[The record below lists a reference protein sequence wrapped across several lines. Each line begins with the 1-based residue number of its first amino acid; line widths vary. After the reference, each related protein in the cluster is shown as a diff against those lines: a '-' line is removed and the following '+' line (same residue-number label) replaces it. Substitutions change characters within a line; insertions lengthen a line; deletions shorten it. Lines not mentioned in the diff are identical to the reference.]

1 MFLANIKIWNFRK
14 YGAVGD
20 IDLNKPNLDLDFT
33 NGLNVLIGE
42 NDSGKTAIIDA
53 IKLVLKTHS
62 YEWIKLE
69 NDDFFDSATRF
80 RIELR
85 FEDMENEAFHFTEWL
100 GFEGEGDNAKAYL
113 RVIYDVSRTS
123 MRILPNDICAG
134 VDCHGSPLKAAAREY
149 LKATYLKP
157 LRDANLDLT
166 PKKNS
171 RLSNILQTHEAFE
184 NKEEHLLVSLF
195 QTFNKNI
202 ANYFEGLDAERNLIP
217 DDQKGK
223 DLKDKIDTFVKL
235 FIDQEYATNFD
246 VTNANLK
253 SILEKLELQIL
264 DRINPGLGTMNK
276 LFMATELLHL
286 DKENWSGLRLG
297 LIEEL
302 EAHLHPQAQ
311 MKVIEALQNKK
322 KIQLILTTHSPNLA
336 SKVKLENIIICHNQ
350 NVYPLNSKCTLLAH
364 GDYKYLERFLDTTK
378 ANLFFAKGVIMV
390 EGWSEEI
397 LIPALARKMKK
408 DGLITKDLTEAGVS
422 IVNVASAEF
431 RKFAKIFLRKDN
443 HYLNLPVAIIT
454 DVDVPAY
461 EKTLRLDHEGK
472 PEKSGSNN
480 VYEYLKNDKD
490 NVAAQSLIKK
500 KSIEED
506 FNNQFTCVFVTEQ
519 WTLEYSLLVSNSLG
533 DNVKTV
539 LNNMYPK
546 IDRTEYE
553 RELSKKLI
561 GKDIKKTEFS
571 YQLANLIDP
580 ESNDYDPSIKLDIKD
595 QPIASLLK
603 AVIYVCN

>member
-1 MFLANIKIWNFRK
+1 MFLANIKIWSFRK
-14 YGAVGD
+14 YGSSGE
-20 IDLNKPNLDLDFT
+20 IDLTKPNLDLDFT
-33 NGLNVLIGE
+33 KGLNILIGE
-42 NDSGKTAIIDA
+42 NDSGKTAIVDA

-69 NDDFFDSATRF
+69 EDDFFDSSNRF

-85 FEDMENEAFHFTEWL
+85 FEDMEEEAFHFTEWL
-100 GFEGEGDNAKAYL
+100 GFEGQGDKVKPYL
-113 RVIYDVSRTS
+113 RIIYDVSRTS
-123 MRILPNDICAG
+123 QRILPADICAG
-134 VDCHGSPLKAAAREY
+134 VDSQGTPLKAAAREY

-184 NKEEHLLVSLF
+184 NKDEHRLVSLF
-195 QTFNKNI
+195 QEFNENV
-202 ANYFEGLDAERNLIP
+202 AAYFEGLDADRVPLK
-217 DDQKGK
+217 DDIKGRE
-223 DLKDKIDTFVKL
+223 LKDKIDTFVKL
-235 FIDQEYATNFD
+235 FIDENHTTNFD
-246 VTNANLK
+246 VTSANLK
-253 SILEKLELQIL
+253 SILEKLELQIQ
-264 DRINPGLGTMNK
+264 DQINPGLGTMNK

-286 DKENWSGLRLG
+286 EKENWTGLRLG

-322 KIQLILTTHSPNLA
+322 DIQLILTTHSPNLA
-336 SKVKLENIIICHNQ
+336 SKVKLENIIICHSKNA
-350 NVYPLNSKCTLLAH
+350 YPLNNKCTLLDPD
-364 GDYKYLERFLDTTK
+364 DYKHLERFLDTTK

-431 RKFAKIFLRKDN
+431 IKFAKIFLRQKEP
-443 HYLNLPVAIIT
+443 YLNLPVAIIT

-461 EKTLRLDHEGK
+461 EKELAIDSEGK
-472 PEKSGSNN
+472 AIKKGKNN
-480 VYEYLKNDKD
+480 TYNYLKCCEIEVTK
-490 NVAAQSLIKK
+490 QSLLRKK
-500 KSIEED
+500 EIGKKFD
-506 FNNQFTCVFVTEQ
+506 NQFTQVFVTES
-519 WTLEYSLLVSNSLG
+519 WTLEYSLLISSTLGKHVESVLLDMFPNIDTSNYGS
-533 DNVKTV
+533 
-539 LNNMYPK
+539 
-546 IDRTEYE
+546 
-553 RELSKKLI
+553 ELAKKLL
-561 GKDIKKTEFS
+561 GKGITKTKFS

-580 ESNDYDPSIKLDIKD
+580 ISDDYDDSIKLETTD
-595 QPIASLLK
+595 QPIASLLGAIK
-603 AVIYVCN
+603 YVCN

>member
-1 MFLANIKIWNFRK
+1 
-14 YGAVGD
+14 
-20 IDLNKPNLDLDFT
+20 
-33 NGLNVLIGE
+33 
-42 NDSGKTAIIDA
+42 
-53 IKLVLKTHS
+53 
-62 YEWIKLE
+62 
-69 NDDFFDSATRF
+69 
-80 RIELR
+80 
-85 FEDMENEAFHFTEWL
+85 
-100 GFEGEGDNAKAYL
+100 
-113 RVIYDVSRTS
+113 
-123 MRILPNDICAG
+123 
-134 VDCHGSPLKAAAREY
+134 
-149 LKATYLKP
+149 
-157 LRDANLDLT
+157 
-166 PKKNS
+166 
-171 RLSNILQTHEAFE
+171 
-184 NKEEHLLVSLF
+184 
-195 QTFNKNI
+195 
-202 ANYFEGLDAERNLIP
+202 
-217 DDQKGK
+217 
-223 DLKDKIDTFVKL
+223 
-235 FIDQEYATNFD
+235 
-246 VTNANLK
+246 LK

>member
-14 YGAVGD
+14 YGSSSE
-20 IDLNKPNLDLDFT
+20 IDLNNPNLDLNFT
-33 NGLNVLIGE
+33 KGLNILIGE
-42 NDSGKTAIIDA
+42 NDSGKTAIVDA

-69 NDDFFDSATRF
+69 EDDFFDSSNRF

-85 FEDMENEAFHFTEWL
+85 FEDMEEEAFHFTEWL
-100 GFEGEGDNAKAYL
+100 GFEGLGDKVKPYL
-113 RVIYDVSRTS
+113 RVIYDVSRTAQ
-123 MRILPNDICAG
+123 RILPADICAG
-134 VDCHGSPLKAAAREY
+134 VDSQGTPLKAAAREY

-184 NKEEHLLVSLF
+184 NKEEHRLVTLF
-195 QTFNKNI
+195 QEFNKNV
-202 ANYFEGLDAERNLIP
+202 AAYFDGLDAEGNIIK
-217 DDQKGK
+217 DDIKGK
-223 DLKDKIDTFVKL
+223 ELKDKIDTFVKL
-235 FIDQEYATNFD
+235 FIDEKHATNFD

-264 DRINPGLGTMNK
+264 EQINPGLGTMNK

-286 DKENWSGLRLG
+286 EKENWTGLRLG

-322 KIQLILTTHSPNLA
+322 DIQLILTTHSPNLA
-336 SKVKLENIIICHNQ
+336 SKVKLENIIICHNK
-350 NVYPLNSKCTLLAH
+350 NAYPLNNKCTLLDPD
-364 GDYKYLERFLDTTK
+364 DYKHLERFLDTTK

-431 RKFAKIFLRKDN
+431 IKFAKIFLRQN
-443 HYLNLPVAIIT
+443 EPYLNLPVAIIT

-461 EKTLRLDHEGK
+461 KKELAIDSEGK
-472 PEKSGSNN
+472 AIKKGQNN
-480 VYEYLKNDKD
+480 TYNYLKCCEIGVTK
-490 NVAAQSLIKK
+490 QSLLRKAE
-500 KSIEED
+500 IEKEFD
-506 FNNQFTCVFVTEQ
+506 NQSTHVFVTES
-519 WTLEYSLLVSNSLG
+519 WTLEYSLLISSTLG
-533 DNVKTV
+533 EHVESV
-539 LNNMYPK
+539 LLDMFPK
-546 IDRTEYE
+546 IDTSNYGS
-553 RELSKKLI
+553 ELAKKLL

-571 YQLANLIDP
+571 YKLANLIDP
-580 ESNDYDPSIKLDIKD
+580 NSDDYDASIKLDITD
-595 QPIASLLK
+595 QPIASLME
-603 AVIYVCN
+603 AIRYVCN

>member
-20 IDLNKPNLDLDFT
+20 IDLNKPNLNLDFT

-69 NDDFFDSATRF
+69 DDDFFDSATRF

-113 RVIYDVSRTS
+113 RVIYDVSRTNI
-123 MRILPNDICAG
+123 RILPNEICAG
-134 VDCHGSPLKAAAREY
+134 VDSQGTPLKAAAREY

-195 QTFNKNI
+195 QKFNKNV
-202 ANYFEGLDAERNLIP
+202 ATYFEGLDAEGKPLP

-443 HYLNLPVAIIT
+443 HYLNLPVAIM
-454 DVDVPAY
+454 
-461 EKTLRLDHEGK
+461 KW
-472 PEKSGSNN
+472 SN
-480 VYEYLKNDKD
+480 
-490 NVAAQSLIKK
+490 
-500 KSIEED
+500 
-506 FNNQFTCVFVTEQ
+506 
-519 WTLEYSLLVSNSLG
+519 
-533 DNVKTV
+533 
-539 LNNMYPK
+539 
-546 IDRTEYE
+546 
-553 RELSKKLI
+553 
-561 GKDIKKTEFS
+561 
-571 YQLANLIDP
+571 
-580 ESNDYDPSIKLDIKD
+580 
-595 QPIASLLK
+595 
-603 AVIYVCN
+603 

>member
-14 YGAVGD
+14 YGSSSK
-20 IDLNKPNLDLDFT
+20 IDLSNPNLDLNFT
-33 NGLNVLIGE
+33 KGLNVLIGE
-42 NDSGKTAIIDA
+42 NDSGKTAIVDA

-62 YEWIKLE
+62 YEWIKLDD
-69 NDDFFDSATRF
+69 NDFFDSSNRF

-85 FEDMENEAFHFTEWL
+85 FEDMEKEAFHFTEWL
-100 GFEGEGDNAKAYL
+100 GFEGQGDEAKPYL
-113 RVIYDVSRTS
+113 RIIYDVSRTDH
-123 MRILPNDICAG
+123 RILPTDICAG
-134 VDCHGSPLKAAAREY
+134 VDIQGTPLKAAAREY

-184 NKEEHLLVSLF
+184 NKDEHRLVFLF
-195 QTFNKNI
+195 QEFNENV
-202 ANYFEGLDAERNLIP
+202 AAYFKGLDADGASLK
-217 DDQKGK
+217 DDIKGK
-223 DLKDKIDTFVKL
+223 ELKDKIDTFVKL
-235 FIDQEYATNFD
+235 FIDENHATNFD

-264 DRINPGLGTMNK
+264 DQINPGLGTMNK

-286 DKENWSGLRLG
+286 EKDNWTGLRLG

-311 MKVIEALQNKK
+311 MKVIEALQNKQN
-322 KIQLILTTHSPNLA
+322 IQLILTTHSPNLV
-336 SKVKLENIIICHNQ
+336 SKVKLENIIICHNK
-350 NVYPLNSKCTLLAH
+350 NAYPLNNKHTLLDPD
-364 GDYKYLERFLDTTK
+364 DYKHLERFLDTTK

-431 RKFAKIFLRKDN
+431 IKFAKIFLRQRKPC
-443 HYLNLPVAIIT
+443 LNLPVAIIT

-461 EKTLRLDHEGK
+461 EKELAIDSEGK
-472 PEKSGSNN
+472 AIKKGKNN
-480 VYEYLKNDKD
+480 TYNYLKCCEIEVTK
-490 NVAAQSLIKK
+490 QSLLEKEKIK
-500 KSIEED
+500 EEFD
-506 FNNQFTCVFVTEQ
+506 KQSTRVFVTES
-519 WTLEYSLLVSNSLG
+519 WTLEYSLLISSTLG
-533 DNVKTV
+533 EHVESV
-539 LNNMYPK
+539 LLDMFPK
-546 IDRTEYE
+546 IDTSNYGS
-553 RELSKKLI
+553 ELAKKLL

-580 ESNDYDPSIKLDIKD
+580 NSDGYDDSIKLDETD
-595 QPIASLLK
+595 QPIASLMGAIK
-603 AVIYVCN
+603 YVCN

>member
-69 NDDFFDSATRF
+69 DDDFFDSATRF

-113 RVIYDVSRTS
+113 RVIYDVSRTNI
-123 MRILPNDICAG
+123 RILPNEICAG
-134 VDCHGSPLKAAAREY
+134 VDSQGTPLKAAAREY

-195 QTFNKNI
+195 QKFNKNV
-202 ANYFEGLDAERNLIP
+202 ATYFEGLDAEGKPLP

-264 DRINPGLGTMNK
+264 GRINPGLGTMNK

-286 DKENWSGLRLG
+286 EKENWSGLRLG

-350 NVYPLNSKCTLLAH
+350 NVYPLNSKCTLLDPD
-364 GDYKYLERFLDTTK
+364 DYKHLERFLDTTK

-397 LIPALARKMKK
+397 LIPALARKMKEDK
-408 DGLITKDLTEAGVS
+408 LITKDLTEAGVS

-431 RKFAKIFLRKDN
+431 IRFSKIFLRKEKPC
-443 HYLNLPVAIIT
+443 LKLPVAIIT
-454 DVDVPAY
+454 DVDVSAY
-461 EKTLRLDHEGK
+461 EKKMRLDLEGK
-472 PEKSGSNN
+472 PEKSGINN
-480 VYEYLKNDKD
+480 VYDYLKNDERD
-490 NVAAQSLIKK
+490 VAEQSLVKK
-500 KSIEED
+500 ELLEKD
-506 FNNQFTCVFVTEQ
+506 FNKQLTRVFVTEK
-519 WTLEYSLLVSNSLG
+519 WTLEYSLFVSKSLASS
-533 DNVKTV
+533 VKSV
-539 LNNMYPK
+539 LEEMFPE
-546 IDRTEYE
+546 IDKNKYE
-553 RELSKKLI
+553 SELAKKLL
-561 GKDIKKTEFS
+561 GKSIKKPEFA
-571 YQLANLIDP
+571 YRLANLIDP
-580 ESNDYDPSIKLDIKD
+580 VSNDYDPSIKLNIKD
-595 QPIASLLK
+595 QPIASLLEAIK
-603 AVIYVCN
+603 YVCN

>member
-20 IDLNKPNLDLDFT
+20 IDLNIPNLNLDFT

-69 NDDFFDSATRF
+69 DDDFFDSATRF

-123 MRILPNDICAG
+123 IRILPNDICAG
-134 VDCHGSPLKAAAREY
+134 VDSQGTPLKAAAREY

-184 NKEEHLLVSLF
+184 NKEKHLLVSLF
-195 QTFNKNI
+195 QTFNKNV
-202 ANYFEGLDAERNLIP
+202 ASYFEGLDAEGNLLP

-223 DLKDKIDTFVKL
+223 ELKDKIDTFVKL
-235 FIDQEYATNFD
+235 FIDQEYGTNFD

-264 DRINPGLGTMNK
+264 HQINPGLGTMNK

-286 DKENWSGLRLG
+286 EKENWSGLRLG

-336 SKVKLENIIICHNQ
+336 SKVKLENIIICHNK
-350 NVYPLNSKCTLLAH
+350 NVYPLNSKCTLLAPD
-364 GDYKYLERFLDTTK
+364 DYKHLERFLDTTK

-397 LIPALARKMKK
+397 LIPALARKMKR
-408 DGLITKDLTEAGVS
+408 DGLISKDLTEAGVS

-431 RKFAKIFLRKDN
+431 IKFAKIFLRKEGAN
-443 HYLNLPVAIIT
+443 LKLPVAIIT

-461 EKTLRLDHEGK
+461 DKTLRLDDEGK
-472 PEKSGSNN
+472 PKKSGNNN
-480 VYEYLKNDKD
+480 VYDYLKNDAND
-490 NVAAQSLIKK
+490 VAKQSLLKK
-500 KSIEED
+500 KLIEKD
-506 FNNQFTCVFVTEQ
+506 FNNQLTRVFVTEN
-519 WTLEYSLLVSNSLG
+519 WTLEYSLLVSNSLA
-533 DNVKTV
+533 NSVKSV
-539 LNNMYPK
+539 LNEMFPE
-546 IDRTEYE
+546 IDKTKYE
-553 RELSKKLI
+553 SELAKKLL
-561 GKDIKKTEFS
+561 GKSIKKPEFS
-571 YQLANLIDP
+571 YLLANLVDP
-580 ESNDYDPSIKLDIKD
+580 ESNGCDATIELDAQD
-595 QPIASLLK
+595 RPIASLLEAIK
-603 AVIYVCN
+603 YVCT

>member
-20 IDLNKPNLDLDFT
+20 IDLNKPNLNLDFT

-69 NDDFFDSATRF
+69 DDDFFDSATRF

-113 RVIYDVSRTS
+113 RVIYDVSRTNI
-123 MRILPNDICAG
+123 RILPNEICAG
-134 VDCHGSPLKAAAREY
+134 VDSQGTPLKAAAREY

-195 QTFNKNI
+195 QKFNKNV
-202 ANYFEGLDAERNLIP
+202 ATYFEGLDAEGNLLP

>member
-20 IDLNKPNLDLDFT
+20 IDLNKPNLNLDFT

-69 NDDFFDSATRF
+69 DDDFFDSATRF

-113 RVIYDVSRTS
+113 RVIYDVSRTNI
-123 MRILPNDICAG
+123 RILPNEICAG
-134 VDCHGSPLKAAAREY
+134 VDSQGTPLKAAAREY

-157 LRDANLDLT
+157 LRDANLDIT

-195 QTFNKNI
+195 QKFNKNV
-202 ANYFEGLDAERNLIP
+202 ATYFEGLDAEGKPLP

>member
-14 YGAVGD
+14 YGFSGE
-20 IDLNKPNLDLDFT
+20 IDLSNPNLDLNFT
-33 NGLNVLIGE
+33 KGLNILIGE
-42 NDSGKTAIIDA
+42 NDSGKTAIVDA

-62 YEWIKLE
+62 YEWIKLDG
-69 NDDFFDSATRF
+69 DDFFESSNRF

-85 FEDMENEAFHFTEWL
+85 FEDMEEEAFHFTEWL
-100 GFEGEGDNAKAYL
+100 GFEGQGDEAKPYL
-113 RVIYDVSRTS
+113 RVIYDVSRTEQ
-123 MRILPNDICAG
+123 RILPTDICAG
-134 VDCHGSPLKAAAREY
+134 VDIQGTPLKAAAREY

-184 NKEEHLLVSLF
+184 NKEEHRLVALF
-195 QTFNKNI
+195 QEFNENV
-202 ANYFEGLDAERNLIP
+202 AAYFEGLDAEGNIIK
-217 DDQKGK
+217 DDIKGK
-223 DLKDKIDTFVKL
+223 KLKDKIDTFVKL
-235 FIDQEYATNFD
+235 FIDENHATNFD

-264 DRINPGLGTMNK
+264 DKINPGLGTMNK

-286 DKENWSGLRLG
+286 EKDNWTGLRLG

-322 KIQLILTTHSPNLA
+322 DIQLILTTHSPNLA
-336 SKVKLENIIICHNQ
+336 SKVKLENIIICHNK
-350 NVYPLNSKCTLLAH
+350 NAYPLNNKCTLLASD
-364 GDYKYLERFLDTTK
+364 DYKHLERFLDTTK
-378 ANLFFAKGVIMV
+378 ANLFFAESVIMV

-431 RKFAKIFLRKDN
+431 IKFAKIFLRQKEP
-443 HYLNLPVAIIT
+443 YLNLPVAIIT

-461 EKTLRLDHEGK
+461 EKKLATDIKGK
-472 PEKSGSNN
+472 AIKKGNN
-480 VYEYLKNDKD
+480 NTYNYLKCCEIEVTK
-490 NVAAQSLIKK
+490 QSLLQKEKINK
-500 KSIEED
+500 EFD
-506 FNNQFTCVFVTEQ
+506 NQSTRVFVTES
-519 WTLEYSLLVSNSLG
+519 WTLEYSLLISSTLG
-533 DNVKTV
+533 KHVESV
-539 LNNMYPK
+539 LLNMFPK
-546 IDRTEYE
+546 IDTSNYGG
-553 RELSKKLI
+553 ELAKKLI

-580 ESNDYDPSIKLDIKD
+580 NSDGYDNSIKLDTTD
-595 QPIASLLK
+595 QPIASLLGAIK
-603 AVIYVCN
+603 YVCN